1 MCKTLN
7 SIVFFT
13 KNSIPNNKKFLSDLD
28 SKLNLKK
35 EEKQNKNRTDKNG
48 ISIELSLN
56 PIFHKSEND
65 DYILKIQSGR
75 LEFGMKNNIKNPSI
89 ENFKKEFLKIVDF
102 LNKTYLDISRVGYV
116 YYFFEKDNSNCIYED
131 LKINFLKDTETFK
144 IQFNKKEN
152 KLKYTFNNN
161 ITISDNLNGK
171 KGLFLLQDYNSIFDG
186 DYIFTSKDIENIFTD
201 LSQEFYEN
209 NNLKKYVLKNK

>member
-1 MCKTLN
+1 
-7 SIVFFT
+7 
-13 KNSIPNNKKFLSDLD
+13 
-28 SKLNLKK
+28 
-35 EEKQNKNRTDKNG
+35 
-48 ISIELSLN
+48 
-56 PIFHKSEND
+56 
-65 DYILKIQSGR
+65 
-75 LEFGMKNNIKNPSI
+75 MKNNIKNPSI

>member
-171 KGLFLLQDYNSIFDG
+171 KGLFLLQDYNTIFDG

>member
-13 KNSIPNNKKFLSDLD
+13 KNLIPDNKKFLSDLD

-102 LNKTYLDISRVGYV
+102 LNKAYLDISRVGYV
-116 YYFFEKDNSNCIYED
+116 YYFF
-131 LKINFLKDTETFK
+131 
-144 IQFNKKEN
+144 
-152 KLKYTFNNN
+152 
-161 ITISDNLNGK
+161 
-171 KGLFLLQDYNSIFDG
+171 
-186 DYIFTSKDIENIFTD
+186 
-201 LSQEFYEN
+201 
-209 NNLKKYVLKNK
+209 

>member
-13 KNSIPNNKKFLSDLD
+13 KNLNPDNKKFLSDLD

-48 ISIELSLN
+48 ISTELSLN
-56 PIFHKSEND
+56 PTFHKSEND
-65 DYILKIQSGR
+65 DYILKIQLGR

-102 LNKTYLDISRVGYV
+102 LNKAYLDISRVGYV
-116 YYFFEKDNSNCIYED
+116 YYFFEKDNSNCICED

>member
-13 KNSIPNNKKFLSDLD
+13 KNLISDNKKFLSDLD

-56 PIFHKSEND
+56 LIFHKSEND
-65 DYILKIQSGR
+65 DYILKIQPGR

-102 LNKTYLDISRVGYV
+102 LNKAYLDISRVGYV

-144 IQFNKKEN
+144 IQFNKKEK

>member
-1 MCKTLN
+1 M
-7 SIVFFT
+7 
-13 KNSIPNNKKFLSDLD
+13 
-28 SKLNLKK
+28 
-35 EEKQNKNRTDKNG
+35 
-48 ISIELSLN
+48 
-56 PIFHKSEND
+56 
-65 DYILKIQSGR
+65 
-75 LEFGMKNNIKNPSI
+75 
-89 ENFKKEFLKIVDF
+89 
-102 LNKTYLDISRVGYV
+102 

-144 IQFNKKEN
+144 IQFNKKEK